1 MRFYIR
7 SCYWRQ
13 WTLYVC
19 LLLDL
24 VIDDNKYF
32 RFYFRSCYWRQW
44 TLDVCCRIL
53 LLATALHTI
62 NVLCSPY
69 IPSSHHWLHI
79 KKGVWSHNMFGH
91 TIFLLYFFWQI
102 QQRKILV
109 GVWSHVC
116 VTKITYSEIFLT
128 NSTKENK
135 RGFGHV
141 FVWQKIIYF
150 SDKFN
155 ACKCKGKYQS
165 PLQENVCDWLF
176 CGFQA
181 IYNSSRENL
190 PNINLRYKCLFF
202 GWNPFIIPPENIC
215 QWKIGKYCSCD
226 ISN

>member
-1 MRFYIR
+1 MFAVV

-13 WTLYVC
+13 LC
-19 LLLDL
+19 
-24 VIDDNKYF
+24 IQSMF
-32 RFYFRSCYWRQW
+32 F
-44 TLDVCCRIL
+44 
-53 LLATALHTI
+53 AHHT
-62 NVLCSPY
+62 
-69 IPSSHHWLHI
+69 SHHPIIDCTL
-79 KKGVWSHNMFGH
+79 KREFGH
-91 TIFLLYFFWQI
+91 TIIHLYFFWQI

-135 RGFGHV
+135 RG

-181 IYNSSRENL
+181 IYNSTTE
-190 PNINLRYKCLFF
+190 K
-202 GWNPFIIPPENIC
+202 IC
-215 QWKIGKYCSCD
+215 QI
-226 ISN
+226 